1 MSNEKGQS
9 VLIVDDS
16 IVYLELT
23 SHALEDK
30 YNIFKA
36 GSANEAME
44 ILHTDNIDMILSDY
58 NMPGKSGVELFAEVS
73 EKFPTIGKVLVTAY
87 SDAESVVDAI
97 NSGSVD
103 KCIGKPWD
111 NDRHFPVIHDL
122 FVAQE
127 KKMLEAQMVQNS
139 KLASLGELAAGIVHE
154 INNPLAFV
162 DGNLVN
168 LLKFSQKMMGLF
180 DGYDLLN
187 LPEDI
192 RQDIEKRKEEINYDY
207 LRKRMPDMIEKA
219 RDGVGRIRNIVDDM
233 KTFSRQADSKFEEA
247 NIHDSLN
254 SALNIMV
261 YEYKNRIEIIK
272 DYGNMPAVKCN
283 IAKLSQVFIN
293 LLVNACHAIK
303 EKGSIVIKTCL
314 EGNMAVISISDSGEG
329 IPESAKNKIFES
341 FFTTKEAGKGTGLGL
356 SISLR
361 IIKEHHGELTL
372 TSVMGEGTTFTI
384 KIPKNGSN

>member
-23 SHALEDK
+23 SYALEDK

-36 GSANEAME
+36 NSAEEGMK
-44 ILHTDNIDMILSDY
+44 ILHKDNIDMILSDY
-58 NMPGKSGVELFAEVS
+58 NMPDKSGVEFFVEVS

-111 NDRHFPVIHDL
+111 NDRHLPIIQDL

-180 DGYDLLN
+180 DGYDLMN

-233 KTFSRQADSKFEEA
+233 KTLSRQADSKFEEA

-261 YEYKNRIEIIK
+261 YEYKNRIEIVK
-272 DYGNMPAVKCN
+272 DYGTMPAVKCN

-314 EGNMAVISISDSGEG
+314 EGNMALISISDSGEG
-329 IPESAKNKIFES
+329 IPESVKNKIFDS
-341 FFTTKEAGKGTGLGL
+341 FFTTKGVGKGTGLGL

-361 IIKEHHGELTL
+361 IIKEHKGELTL
-372 TSVMGEGTTFTI
+372 TSIVGEGTTFTI
-384 KIPKNGSN
+384 KIPV